1 MKDTI
6 SRRTFLT
13 LMGGA
18 ALSLAAGCAPQKTP
32 APVKR
37 AVRAL
42 TGDTSLDARFLRQI
56 VTKDSRASR
65 TIMWQSDEPQENA
78 EIVWRAM
85 DDGKEP
91 KKESEIFSAP
101 AKSERYTDDGQNV
114 WLHTAQLKNLSQGAR
129 YEYRV
134 ICGDEGTDWTPL
146 RADGGGAFKALIFPD
161 SQSSDYTDWK
171 HLAQDAYKRNPDAAF
186 FANLGDI
193 VDNGEEHS
201 QWDAWFDAVEGMRER
216 IPFAPV
222 MGNHETYDKK
232 WEVRLPLAYL
242 AEFQPPENDS
252 QAFSRYY
259 YSFDF
264 GDVHFIVLNTQW
276 DETEEFRPGLLEEQ
290 LGWLPK
296 DVAASD
302 KKWKIVMLHKD
313 VLQYRI
319 GKRPERKEGFS
330 ACGEAFMPLFDGL
343 GIDAVLSAHLHT
355 YRNRGHIK
363 NFRRDEDGPLYIL
376 TGVAGNVRYPGLWID
391 HALDEVVAPQPETD
405 NYLTLEASG
414 DALRFRCF
422 LPDGTKIDDA
432 TIWKYYAR

>member
-1 MKDTI
+1 MKDHYFL
-6 SRRTFLT
+6 SRRKFLA
-13 LMGGA
+13 LLGGA
-18 ALSLAAGCAPQKTP
+18 AASLAAGCTFPGKAAEPIRK
-32 APVKR
+32 AARV
-37 AVRAL
+37 L

-56 VTKDSRASR
+56 VTADSRASR
-65 TIMWQSDEPQENA
+65 TIMWQSDAAQEAA
-78 EIVWRAM
+78 EVVWRVA
-85 DDGKEP
+85 DGEKE
-91 KKESEIFSAP
+91 KDAELFSAP
-101 AKSERYTDDGQNV
+101 AKNEHYTDDGQDV
-114 WLHTAQLKNLSQGAR
+114 YLHGARLENLSPGAS

-146 RADGGGAFKALIFPD
+146 RTDDGGAFKALIFPD

-171 HLAQDAYKRNPDAAF
+171 QLAQDAFRRNPDAAF
-186 FANLGDI
+186 FTNLGDL

-201 QWDAWFDAVEGMRER
+201 QWDAWFDAVEGMAER

-242 AEFQPPENDS
+242 AEFQPPENGSRDF
-252 QAFSRYY
+252 ARYY

-290 LGWLPK
+290 LAWLPK
-296 DVAASD
+296 DAATSK
-302 KKWKIVMLHKD
+302 KKWNVVMQHKD

-330 ACGEAFMPLFDGL
+330 KFGEAFMPLFDEL
-343 GIDAVLSAHLHT
+343 GIDVVLTAHLHT

-363 NFRRDEDGPLYIL
+363 KFRRDASGPLYIL

-391 HALDEVVAPQPETD
+391 HALDEKIAPQPETD
-405 NYLTLEASG
+405 NYLTLEASR

-422 LPDGTKIDDA
+422 LPDGTEIDDV
-432 TIWKYYAR
+432 TVRK

>member
-1 MKDTI
+1 MQNNI
-6 SRRTFLT
+6 SRRRFLAM
-13 LMGGA
+13 MGGA
-18 ALSLAAGCAPQKTP
+18 ALSLASGCAFRKAP
-32 APVKR
+32 APVRKAAR
-37 AVRAL
+37 VL

-56 VTKDSRASR
+56 IAADNR
-65 TIMWQSDEPQENA
+65 TARTVMWQSDEPQEIA
-78 EIVWRAM
+78 EVVWRAS
-85 DDGKEP
+85 G
-91 KKESEIFSAP
+91 KKETAQDAEIFSAP
-101 AKSERYTDDGQNV
+101 AKSSRYTDDGQNV
-114 WLHTAQLKNLSQGAR
+114 WLHAARLENLAPGAS

-146 RADGGGAFKALIFPD
+146 RTDDGGAFKALIFPD

-186 FANLGDI
+186 FTNLGDL

-201 QWDAWFDAVEGMRER
+201 QWDAWFDAVEGMAER

-242 AEFQPPENDS
+242 TEFEPPENGSRD
-252 QAFSRYY
+252 FSRYY

-276 DETEEFRPGLLEEQ
+276 DETEEFRPGLLDEQ
-290 LGWLPK
+290 LAWLPK
-296 DVAASD
+296 DADASR
-302 KKWKIVMLHKD
+302 KKWKVAMLHKD
-313 VLQYRI
+313 LLQYRI

-330 ACGEAFMPLFDGL
+330 KFGEAFMPLFDDL

-363 NFRRDEDGPLYIL
+363 GFRRDADGPLYIL

-391 HALDEVVAPQPETD
+391 HALDETVAPQPETD
-405 NYLTLEASG
+405 NYLTLEASR

-422 LPDGTKIDDA
+422 LPDGTTIDDM
-432 TIWKYYAR
+432 TIKK